1 MGKRRN
7 SRAEDPKAKR
17 NKSGKS
23 VNIEAITPERA
34 PKDPDYYFE
43 DGSVVLLV
51 QDVLFKIHV
60 SLLKAQSQ
68 VFQDMFTMPVGNAAN
83 SIEGTSDQHPI
94 VIPQVKPSQF
104 RNLLRMIYSPA
115 SSAFHASLET
125 RSDGDS
131 TLERS
136 AWSIFTFYLDVATL
150 CHRFGMAEMEEWAQ
164 KMLQAHI
171 SLCTEGI
178 AREASVDSGS
188 LLDAIQYSK
197 TTQNHQL
204 TRDIQHL
211 VYYYICDPELD
222 LESRALVNL
231 FRTPGL
237 RENHPSIF
245 GCIFSTFLAEEHTVW
260 EHKSFTKLDRMALF
274 SGQVRLAPIPEPF
287 KKDIRSPLFEKPK
300 SLQRFRKVVN
310 LDLCDDGPPC
320 GHKCDQTIMDLW
332 FGIFEEDYYEG
343 GVGVAWFPLLARYRS
358 EFVEKAR
365 RMKCCRN
372 CNTRFIKQLDED
384 IELVFVR
391 LGEYYR
397 KIE

>member
-1 MGKRRN
+1 MAKRRIN
-7 SRAEDPKAKR
+7 RAEEPKAKR

-23 VNIEAITPERA
+23 TNIEAITLERA

-51 QDVLFKIHV
+51 QDVLFKIHA

-83 SIEGTSDQHPI
+83 SIEGISDQDPI
-94 VIPQVKPSQF
+94 VIPQVKPHQF
-104 RNLLRMIYSPA
+104 RNLLKMIYSPA
-115 SSAFHASLET
+115 SSKFHTSLKT
-125 RSDGDS
+125 RNDEDS
-131 TLERS
+131 TLKNN

-164 KMLQAHI
+164 KRLQAHI

-178 AREASVDSGS
+178 AHEANVDPGS

-197 TTQNHQL
+197 TTQDHQL
-204 TRDIQHL
+204 IRDTQHL
-211 VYYYICDPELD
+211 TYYYICGLELD
-222 LESRALVNL
+222 LESRALMTL

-237 RENHPSIF
+237 RVNHPSIF
-245 GCIFSTFLAEEHTVW
+245 GCIFSTFLAEEYHVW
-260 EHKSFTKLDRMALF
+260 EHKSFTKVDRMALF
-274 SGQVRLAPIPEPF
+274 SGQVRLSPIPESF

-300 SLQRFRKVVN
+300 SLQRFRKTVT
-310 LDLCDDGPPC
+310 LYLCDDGPPC
-320 GHKCDQTIMDLW
+320 GHKCDQMIMDLW
-332 FGIFEEDYYEG
+332 LGIFEEDYYED

-358 EFVEKAR
+358 EFVEEAR
-365 RMKCCRN
+365 KMKCCRD

-384 IELVFVR
+384 IELVYVR